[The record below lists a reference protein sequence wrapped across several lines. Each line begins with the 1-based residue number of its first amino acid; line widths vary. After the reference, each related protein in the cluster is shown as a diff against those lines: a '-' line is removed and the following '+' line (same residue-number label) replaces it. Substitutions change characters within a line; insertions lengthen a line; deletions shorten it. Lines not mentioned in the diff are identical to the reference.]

1 MFPLRSTALA
11 LCLGAFLSAA
21 PSSAAVIRLGV
32 VTTTEPG
39 FAATTVTPV
48 VSEMEKLRPHDVVH
62 VVQIAEHDLLHD
74 IERERPDLLICSAWC
89 FLNVLNDIGAHPV
102 ATRKTDRAASA
113 VASIGAALV
122 VRSDRADL
130 RTLEDLRG
138 KKAAATLPHSVD
150 GFPAVRLMLREK
162 GFSDE
167 KFFSGVNFLT
177 FTVPDV
183 LSAVLSGDADV
194 SILPACALERAQE
207 EGLVESGLL
216 RVVGLPPDGA
226 LACSRSTALYPDITA
241 GILPWTPN
249 ELTRDFLSA
258 LLESGHADG
267 YEWVATSDL
276 RSVSNLYQE
285 LHLGRWAV
293 LDDASLSGLWKRYG
307 RYAIFVLLL
316 VLFLVANEYRLKRL
330 VEHRTAALTK
340 TLREKE
346 LLARK
351 EEAARERLASLER
364 MGAISQ
370 LCAMIA
376 HELKQPMGAVLNFLA
391 VLKMRSGEAL
401 RDDPVAER
409 AMEGAQNEARRMA
422 EIVDRVRGYAKRQR
436 RTPEPVDLGRTI
448 DEALSHLK
456 PGPKTSVCRE
466 VAPNVF
472 VAGDPLELELLVL
485 NLVKNAVQALDA
497 AEGGT
502 VTVTLARTDE
512 FGAQLRVTD
521 DGPTLSDEIFAKLLK
536 VSESVKEGGLG
547 LGLAIV
553 RNIVDEHGA
562 TLSIERLPERGLAV
576 TVRFDTLNPNAPAN
590 NEPAG
595 SNRP

>member
-1 MFPLRSTALA
+1 MFPLRSIALA
-11 LCLGAFLSAA
+11 LSLGAFLSAS

-48 VSEMEKLRPHDVVH
+48 VSETEKLRPQDVVH

-74 IERERPDLLICSAWC
+74 IERERPDLLICSVWC
-89 FLNVLNDIGAHPV
+89 FLNVLSDIGAHPV

-122 VRSDRADL
+122 VRSDRTDL
-130 RTLEDLRG
+130 RTLEDLHG

-150 GFPAVRLMLREK
+150 GYPAVRLMLREK

-167 KFFSGVNFLT
+167 KFFSSVNFLT

-207 EGLVESGLL
+207 EGLVEPGLL

-226 LACSRSTALYPDITA
+226 LACSRSTDLYPDITA

-249 ELTRDFLSA
+249 ELSRDFLTA

-293 LDDASLSGLWKRYG
+293 LDDTSLSGLWKRYG
-307 RYAIFVLLL
+307 RYAVFALLL
-316 VLFLVANEYRLKRL
+316 VLLLIANECRLKRL
-330 VEHRTAALTK
+330 VEHRTAALMK

-351 EEAARERLASLER
+351 EEAARERLASRER

-391 VLKMRSGEAL
+391 VLRMRCGESIK
-401 RDDPVAER
+401 DDPVAQR

-436 RTPEPVDLGRTI
+436 RTPEPVDLARTI

-456 PGPKTSVCRE
+456 PGPKTTVRRE

-512 FGAQLRVTD
+512 FGAVLRVTD

-562 TLSIERLPERGLAV
+562 TLTIERLPERGLAV
-576 TVRFDTLNPNAPAN
+576 TVRFDTLNPNDPADKT
-590 NEPAG
+590 A
-595 SNRP
+595 

>member
-1 MFPLRSTALA
+1 MFPLRSIALA
-11 LCLGAFLSAA
+11 LSLGAFLSAA
-21 PSSAAVIRLGV
+21 PSSAAVLRLGV

-48 VSEMEKLRPHDVVH
+48 VSEMEKLRPQDVVH

-89 FLNVLNDIGAHPV
+89 FLNVLSDIGAHPV

-122 VRSDRADL
+122 VRSDRTDL

-150 GFPAVRLMLREK
+150 GYPAVRLMLREK

-167 KFFSGVNFLT
+167 KFFSSVNFLT

-207 EGLVESGLL
+207 EGLVEPGLL
-216 RVVGLPPDGA
+216 RVIGLPPDGA

-249 ELTRDFLSA
+249 ELTRDFLTA

-293 LDDASLSGLWKRYG
+293 LDDTSLSGLWKRYG
-307 RYAIFVLLL
+307 RYAVFALLL
-316 VLFLVANEYRLKRL
+316 VLLLIANEYRLKRL

-391 VLKMRSGEAL
+391 VLRMRSGESIK
-401 RDDPVAER
+401 DDPVAER

-456 PGPKTSVCRE
+456 PGPQTTVRRE

-502 VTVTLARTDE
+502 VTVKLARTDE
-512 FGAQLRVTD
+512 FGAVLSVTD

-562 TLSIERLPERGLAV
+562 TLTIERLPERGLRV
-576 TVRFDTLNPNAPAN
+576 TVRFDTLNPNDPD
-590 NEPAG
+590 NEPA
-595 SNRP
+595 

>member
-1 MFPLRSTALA
+1 MFPLRSIALA
-11 LCLGAFLSAA
+11 LSLGAFLSAS

-48 VSEMEKLRPHDVVH
+48 VSEMEKLRPQDVVH

-89 FLNVLNDIGAHPV
+89 FLNVLSDIGAHPV

-122 VRSDRADL
+122 VRSDRTDL
-130 RTLEDLRG
+130 RTLEDLHG

-150 GFPAVRLMLREK
+150 GYPAVRLMLREK

-167 KFFSGVNFLT
+167 KFFSSVNFLT

-207 EGLVESGLL
+207 EGLVEPGLL

-226 LACSRSTALYPDITA
+226 LACSRSTDLYPDITA

-249 ELTRDFLSA
+249 KLSRDFLTA

-293 LDDASLSGLWKRYG
+293 LDDTSLSGLWKRYG
-307 RYAIFVLLL
+307 RYAVFALLL
-316 VLFLVANEYRLKRL
+316 VLLLIANEYRLKRL

-376 HELKQPMGAVLNFLA
+376 HELKQPMSAVLNFLA
-391 VLKMRSGEAL
+391 VLRMRCGESIK
-401 RDDPVAER
+401 DDPVAQR

-436 RTPEPVDLGRTI
+436 RTPEPVDLARTI

-456 PGPKTSVCRE
+456 PGPKTTVRRE

-512 FGAQLRVTD
+512 FGAVLRVTD

-562 TLSIERLPERGLAV
+562 TLTIERLPERGLAV
-576 TVRFDTLNPNAPAN
+576 TVRFDTLNPNDPADKT
-590 NEPAG
+590 A
-595 SNRP
+595 

>member
-21 PSSAAVIRLGV
+21 PSSAAVLRLGV

-48 VSEMEKLRPHDVVH
+48 VSEMEKLRPDDVVH
-62 VVQIAEHDLLHD
+62 VVQIAEHDLLND

-122 VRSDRADL
+122 VRSDRTDL

-150 GFPAVRLMLREK
+150 GYPAVRLMLREK

-207 EGLVESGLL
+207 EGLVEPGLL
-216 RVVGLPPDGA
+216 RVIGLPSDGA

-249 ELTRDFLSA
+249 ELTRDFLTA

-285 LHLGRWAV
+285 LHLGRWAI
-293 LDDASLSGLWKRYG
+293 LDDTSLSGLWKRYG
-307 RYAIFVLLL
+307 RYAVFALLL
-316 VLFLVANEYRLKRL
+316 VLLLIANEYRLKRL

-391 VLKMRSGEAL
+391 VLRMRSGESIK
-401 RDDPVAER
+401 DDPVAER

-456 PGPKTSVCRE
+456 PGPQTTVRRE

-502 VTVTLARTDE
+502 VTVKLARTDE
-512 FGAQLRVTD
+512 FGAVLSVTD

-562 TLSIERLPERGLAV
+562 TLTIERLPERGLRV
-576 TVRFDTLNPNAPAN
+576 TVRFDTLNPNDPD
-590 NEPAG
+590 NEPADD
-595 SNRP
+595 RP

>member
-11 LCLGAFLSAA
+11 LCLGAFVSAA

-130 RTLEDLRG
+130 RTLENLRG
-138 KKAAATLPHSVD
+138 KKTAATLPHSVD

-167 KFFSGVNFLT
+167 KFFSSVNFLT

-207 EGLVESGLL
+207 EGLVEPGLL

-249 ELTRDFLSA
+249 ELTRDFLTA

-293 LDDASLSGLWKRYG
+293 LDDTSLSGLWKRYG
-307 RYAIFVLLL
+307 RYAVFALLL
-316 VLFLVANEYRLKRL
+316 VLLLVANEYRLKRL

-502 VTVTLARTDE
+502 VTVKLARTDE
-512 FGAQLRVTD
+512 FGALLSVTD

-562 TLSIERLPERGLAV
+562 TLTIERLPERGLRV
-576 TVRFDTLNPNAPAN
+576 TVRFDTLNPNDPADKT
-590 NEPAG
+590 A
-595 SNRP
+595 

>member
-1 MFPLRSTALA
+1 MFPLRSIALA
-11 LCLGAFLSAA
+11 LSLGAFLSAS

-48 VSEMEKLRPHDVVH
+48 VSEMEKLRPQDVVH

-89 FLNVLNDIGAHPV
+89 FLNVLSDIGAHPV

-122 VRSDRADL
+122 VRSDRTDL
-130 RTLEDLRG
+130 RTLEDLHG

-150 GFPAVRLMLREK
+150 GYPAVRLMLREK

-167 KFFSGVNFLT
+167 KFFSSVNFLT

-207 EGLVESGLL
+207 EGLVEPGLL

-226 LACSRSTALYPDITA
+226 LACSRSTDLYPDITA

-249 ELTRDFLSA
+249 ELSRDFLTA

-293 LDDASLSGLWKRYG
+293 LDDTSLSGLWKRYG
-307 RYAIFVLLL
+307 RYAVFALLL
-316 VLFLVANEYRLKRL
+316 VLLLIANEYRLKRL

-351 EEAARERLASLER
+351 EEAVRERLASLER

-391 VLKMRSGEAL
+391 VLRMRCGESIK
-401 RDDPVAER
+401 DDPVAQR

-436 RTPEPVDLGRTI
+436 RTPEPVDLARTI

-456 PGPKTSVCRE
+456 PGPKTTVRRE

-512 FGAQLRVTD
+512 FGAVLRVTD

-562 TLSIERLPERGLAV
+562 TLTIERLPERGLAV
-576 TVRFDTLNPNAPAN
+576 TVRFDTLNPNDPADKT
-590 NEPAG
+590 A
-595 SNRP
+595 

>member
-1 MFPLRSTALA
+1 MFPLRSIALA
-11 LCLGAFLSAA
+11 LSLGAFLSAS

-48 VSEMEKLRPHDVVH
+48 VSEMEKLRPQDVVH

-89 FLNVLNDIGAHPV
+89 FLNVLSDIGAHPV

-122 VRSDRADL
+122 VRSDRTDL

-150 GFPAVRLMLREK
+150 GYPAVRLMLREK

-167 KFFSGVNFLT
+167 KFFSNVNFLT

-207 EGLVESGLL
+207 EGLVEPGLL

-226 LACSRSTALYPDITA
+226 LACSRSTDLYPDITA

-249 ELTRDFLSA
+249 ELSRDFLTA

-293 LDDASLSGLWKRYG
+293 LDDTSLSGLWKRYG
-307 RYAIFVLLL
+307 RYAVFALLL
-316 VLFLVANEYRLKRL
+316 VLLLIANEYRLKRL

-391 VLKMRSGEAL
+391 VLRMRSGESIK
-401 RDDPVAER
+401 DDPVAER

-456 PGPKTSVCRE
+456 PGPQTTVRRE

-502 VTVTLARTDE
+502 VTVKLARSGE
-512 FGAQLRVTD
+512 FGAVLSVTD
-521 DGPTLSDEIFAKLLK
+521 DGPPLSDGIFAKLLK

-576 TVRFDTLNPNAPAN
+576 TVRFDTLNPNDPADKT
-590 NEPAG
+590 A
-595 SNRP
+595 

>member
-207 EGLVESGLL
+207 EGLVEPGLL

-293 LDDASLSGLWKRYG
+293 LDDTSLSGLWKRYG
-307 RYAIFVLLL
+307 RYTVFALLL
-316 VLFLVANEYRLKRL
+316 VLLLVANEYRLKRL

-351 EEAARERLASLER
+351 EEAVRERLASLER

-391 VLKMRSGEAL
+391 VLKMRSGESL

-436 RTPEPVDLGRTI
+436 RTPEPVDLARTI

-502 VTVTLARTDE
+502 VTVKLARTDE
-512 FGAQLRVTD
+512 FGALLSVTD

-562 TLSIERLPERGLAV
+562 TLTIERLPERGLRV
-576 TVRFDTLNPNAPAN
+576 TVRFDTLNPNDPADKT
-590 NEPAG
+590 A
-595 SNRP
+595 

>member
-1 MFPLRSTALA
+1 MSLLRSIAIALS
-11 LCLGAFLSAA
+11 LGAFVSAA

-48 VSEMEKLRPHDVVH
+48 VSEMEKLRPDDVVH

-122 VRSDRADL
+122 VRSDRTDL

-150 GFPAVRLMLREK
+150 GYPAVRLMLREK

-207 EGLVESGLL
+207 EGLVEPGLL
-216 RVVGLPPDGA
+216 RVIGLPPDGA

-249 ELTRDFLSA
+249 ELTRDFLTA

-293 LDDASLSGLWKRYG
+293 LDDTSLSGLWKRYG
-307 RYAIFVLLL
+307 RYAVFALLL
-316 VLFLVANEYRLKRL
+316 VLLLIANEYRLKRL

-391 VLKMRSGEAL
+391 VLRMRSGESIK
-401 RDDPVAER
+401 DDPVAER

-456 PGPKTSVCRE
+456 PGPQTTVRRE

-502 VTVTLARTDE
+502 VTVKLARSGE
-512 FGAQLRVTD
+512 FGAVLSVTD
-521 DGPTLSDEIFAKLLK
+521 DGPPLSDGIFAKLLK

-576 TVRFDTLNPNAPAN
+576 TVRFDTLNPNDPTDKPA
-590 NEPAG
+590 
-595 SNRP
+595 

>member
-1 MFPLRSTALA
+1 MFPLRSIALA
-11 LCLGAFLSAA
+11 LSLGAFLSAS

-48 VSEMEKLRPHDVVH
+48 VSEMEKLRPQDVVH

-89 FLNVLNDIGAHPV
+89 FLNVLSDIGAHPV

-122 VRSDRADL
+122 VRSDRTDL
-130 RTLEDLRG
+130 RTLEDLHG

-150 GFPAVRLMLREK
+150 GYPAVRLMLREK

-167 KFFSGVNFLT
+167 KFFSSVNFLT

-207 EGLVESGLL
+207 EGLVEPGLL

-226 LACSRSTALYPDITA
+226 LACSRSTDLYPDITA

-249 ELTRDFLSA
+249 ELTRDFLTA

-293 LDDASLSGLWKRYG
+293 LDDTSLSGLWKRYG
-307 RYAIFVLLL
+307 RYAVFALLL
-316 VLFLVANEYRLKRL
+316 VLLLIANEYRLKRL

-391 VLKMRSGEAL
+391 VLRMRCGESIK
-401 RDDPVAER
+401 DDPVAQR

-436 RTPEPVDLGRTI
+436 RTPEPVDLARTI

-456 PGPKTSVCRE
+456 PGPKTTVRRE

-497 AEGGT
+497 VEGGT

-512 FGAQLRVTD
+512 FGAVLRVTD

-562 TLSIERLPERGLAV
+562 TLTIERLPERGLAV
-576 TVRFDTLNPNAPAN
+576 TVRFDTLNPNDPADKT
-590 NEPAG
+590 A
-595 SNRP
+595 

>member
-11 LCLGAFLSAA
+11 LCLGAFVSAA
-21 PSSAAVIRLGV
+21 PSSAAVLRLGV

-48 VSEMEKLRPHDVVH
+48 VSEMEKLRPDDVVH
-62 VVQIAEHDLLHD
+62 VVQIAEHDLLND

-122 VRSDRADL
+122 VRSDRTDL

-150 GFPAVRLMLREK
+150 GYPAVRLMLREK

-207 EGLVESGLL
+207 EGLVEPGLL
-216 RVVGLPPDGA
+216 RVIGLPPDGA

-249 ELTRDFLSA
+249 ELTRDFLTA

-293 LDDASLSGLWKRYG
+293 LDDTSLSGLWKRYG
-307 RYAIFVLLL
+307 RYAVFALLL
-316 VLFLVANEYRLKRL
+316 VLLLIANEYRLKRL

-391 VLKMRSGEAL
+391 VLRMRSGESIK
-401 RDDPVAER
+401 DDPVAER

-456 PGPKTSVCRE
+456 PGPQTTVRRE

-502 VTVTLARTDE
+502 VTVKLARTDE
-512 FGAQLRVTD
+512 FGAVLSVTD

-562 TLSIERLPERGLAV
+562 TLTIERLPERGLRV
-576 TVRFDTLNPNAPAN
+576 TVRFDTLNPNDPD
-590 NEPAG
+590 NEPADD
-595 SNRP
+595 RP

>member
-11 LCLGAFLSAA
+11 LLFGAFVSAT
-21 PSSAAVIRLGV
+21 PGSAAVIRLGV

-48 VSEMEKLRPHDVVH
+48 VSEMEKLRPDDVVH
-62 VVQIAEHDLLHD
+62 VVQIAEHDLLND

-122 VRSDRADL
+122 VRSDRTDL

-150 GFPAVRLMLREK
+150 GYPAVRLMLREK

-207 EGLVESGLL
+207 EGLVEPGLL
-216 RVVGLPPDGA
+216 RVIGLPPDGA

-249 ELTRDFLSA
+249 ELTRDFLTA

-293 LDDASLSGLWKRYG
+293 LDDTSLSGLWKRYG
-307 RYAIFVLLL
+307 RYAVFALLL
-316 VLFLVANEYRLKRL
+316 VLLLIANEYRLKRL

-391 VLKMRSGEAL
+391 VLRMRSGESIK
-401 RDDPVAER
+401 DDPVAER

-456 PGPKTSVCRE
+456 PGPQTTVRRE

-502 VTVTLARTDE
+502 VTVKLARTDE
-512 FGAQLRVTD
+512 FGAVLSVTD
-521 DGPTLSDEIFAKLLK
+521 DGPPLSDEIFAKLLK

-562 TLSIERLPERGLAV
+562 TLTIERLPERGLRV
-576 TVRFDTLNPNAPAN
+576 TVRFDTLNPNDPD
-590 NEPAG
+590 NEPA
-595 SNRP
+595 

>member
-1 MFPLRSTALA
+1 MFPLRSIALA
-11 LCLGAFLSAA
+11 LSLGAFLSAS

-48 VSEMEKLRPHDVVH
+48 VSEMEKLRPQDVVH

-89 FLNVLNDIGAHPV
+89 FLNVLSDIGAHPV

-122 VRSDRADL
+122 VRSDRTDL

-150 GFPAVRLMLREK
+150 GYPAVRLMLREK

-167 KFFSGVNFLT
+167 KFFSSVNFLT

-207 EGLVESGLL
+207 EGLVEPGLL

-226 LACSRSTALYPDITA
+226 LACSRSTDLYPDITA

-249 ELTRDFLSA
+249 ELSRDFLTA

-293 LDDASLSGLWKRYG
+293 LDDTSLSGLWKRYG
-307 RYAIFVLLL
+307 RYAVFALLL
-316 VLFLVANEYRLKRL
+316 VLLLIANEYRLKRL
-330 VEHRTAALTK
+330 VEHRTAALMK

-391 VLKMRSGEAL
+391 VLRMRCGESIK
-401 RDDPVAER
+401 DDPVAQR

-436 RTPEPVDLGRTI
+436 RTPEPVDLARTI

-456 PGPKTSVCRE
+456 PGPKTTVRRE

-512 FGAQLRVTD
+512 FGAVLRVTD

-553 RNIVDEHGA
+553 RNIVDEHGS
-562 TLSIERLPERGLAV
+562 TLTIERLPERGLAV
-576 TVRFDTLNPNAPAN
+576 TVRFDTLNPNDPADKT
-590 NEPAG
+590 A
-595 SNRP
+595 

>member
-1 MFPLRSTALA
+1 MFPLRSIALA
-11 LCLGAFLSAA
+11 LSLGAFLSAS

-48 VSEMEKLRPHDVVH
+48 VSEMEKLRPQDVVH

-89 FLNVLNDIGAHPV
+89 FLNVLSDIGAHPV

-122 VRSDRADL
+122 VRSDRTDL

-150 GFPAVRLMLREK
+150 GYPAVRLMLREK

-167 KFFSGVNFLT
+167 KFFSSVNFLT

-207 EGLVESGLL
+207 EGLVEPGLL

-226 LACSRSTALYPDITA
+226 LACSRSTDLYPDITA

-249 ELTRDFLSA
+249 ELSRDFLTA

-293 LDDASLSGLWKRYG
+293 LDDTSLSGLWKRYG
-307 RYAIFVLLL
+307 RYAVFALLL
-316 VLFLVANEYRLKRL
+316 VLLLIANEYRLKRL

-376 HELKQPMGAVLNFLA
+376 HELKQPMGAVLNFQA
-391 VLKMRSGEAL
+391 VLRMRCGESIK
-401 RDDPVAER
+401 DDPVAQR

-436 RTPEPVDLGRTI
+436 RTPEPVDLARMI

-456 PGPKTSVCRE
+456 PGPKTTVRRE

-512 FGAQLRVTD
+512 FGAVLRVTD

-562 TLSIERLPERGLAV
+562 TLTIERLPERGLAV
-576 TVRFDTLNPNAPAN
+576 TVRFDTLNPNDPADKT
-590 NEPAG
+590 A
-595 SNRP
+595 

>member
-1 MFPLRSTALA
+1 MSLLRSIAIALS
-11 LCLGAFLSAA
+11 LGAFVSAA

-32 VTTTEPG
+32 GTTTEPG

-48 VSEMEKLRPHDVVH
+48 VSEMEKLRPDDVVH

-122 VRSDRADL
+122 VRSDRTDL

-150 GFPAVRLMLREK
+150 GYPAVRLMLREK

-207 EGLVESGLL
+207 EGLVEPGLL
-216 RVVGLPPDGA
+216 RVIGLPPDGA

-249 ELTRDFLSA
+249 ELTRDFLTA

-293 LDDASLSGLWKRYG
+293 LDDTSLSGLWKRYG
-307 RYAIFVLLL
+307 RYAVFALLL
-316 VLFLVANEYRLKRL
+316 VLLLIANEYRLKRL

-391 VLKMRSGEAL
+391 VLRMRSGESIK
-401 RDDPVAER
+401 DDPVAER

-422 EIVDRVRGYAKRQR
+422 EIVDRVRGYAKLQR

-456 PGPKTSVCRE
+456 PGPQTTVRRE

-502 VTVTLARTDE
+502 VTVKLARSGE
-512 FGAQLRVTD
+512 FGAVLSVTD
-521 DGPTLSDEIFAKLLK
+521 DGPPLSDGIFAKLLK

-576 TVRFDTLNPNAPAN
+576 TVRFDTLNPNDPTDKPA
-590 NEPAG
+590 
-595 SNRP
+595 

>member
-11 LCLGAFLSAA
+11 LCLGAFVSAA
-21 PSSAAVIRLGV
+21 PSSAAVLRLGV

-48 VSEMEKLRPHDVVH
+48 VSEMEKLRPDDVVH

-150 GFPAVRLMLREK
+150 GYPAVRLMLREK

-207 EGLVESGLL
+207 EGLVEPGLL
-216 RVVGLPPDGA
+216 RVVGVPPDGA

-249 ELTRDFLSA
+249 ELTRDFLAA
-258 LLESGHADG
+258 LLESGHSDG

-293 LDDASLSGLWKRYG
+293 LDDTSLSGLWKRYG
-307 RYAIFVLLL
+307 RYAVLGLLL
-316 VLFLVANEYRLKRL
+316 VLLLIANEYRLKRL
-330 VEHRTAALTK
+330 VELRTAALTK

-346 LLARK
+346 ELARR

-376 HELKQPMGAVLNFLA
+376 HELKQPVGAVLNFMA
-391 VLKMRSGEAL
+391 VLRMRSGESL
-401 RDDPVAER
+401 KDDPVAQR

-436 RTPEPVDLGRTI
+436 RTPEPVDLARTI
-448 DEALSHLK
+448 DKALTHVK
-456 PGPKTSVCRE
+456 HGPQTTVRRD

-497 AEGGT
+497 ASGGT

-576 TVRFDTLNPNAPAN
+576 TVRFDTLNPNDPAN

>member
-1 MFPLRSTALA
+1 MFPLRSIALA
-11 LCLGAFLSAA
+11 LSLGAFLSAS

-48 VSEMEKLRPHDVVH
+48 VSEMEKLRPQDVVH

-89 FLNVLNDIGAHPV
+89 FLNVLSDIGAHPV

-122 VRSDRADL
+122 VRSDRTDL

-150 GFPAVRLMLREK
+150 GYPAVRLMLREK

-167 KFFSGVNFLT
+167 KFFSSVNFLT

-207 EGLVESGLL
+207 EGLVEPGLL

-226 LACSRSTALYPDITA
+226 LACSRSTDLYPDITA

-249 ELTRDFLSA
+249 ELSRDFLTA

-293 LDDASLSGLWKRYG
+293 LDDTSLSGLWKRYG
-307 RYAIFVLLL
+307 RYAVFALLL
-316 VLFLVANEYRLKRL
+316 VLLLIANEYRLKRL

-376 HELKQPMGAVLNFLA
+376 HELKQPMGAVLNVLA
-391 VLKMRSGEAL
+391 VLRMRCGESIK
-401 RDDPVAER
+401 DDPVAQR

-436 RTPEPVDLGRTI
+436 RTPEPVDLARTI

-456 PGPKTSVCRE
+456 PGPKTTVRRE

-502 VTVTLARTDE
+502 VTVKLARTDE
-512 FGAQLRVTD
+512 FGALLSVTD

-562 TLSIERLPERGLAV
+562 TLTIERLPERGLRV
-576 TVRFDTLNPNAPAN
+576 TVRFDTLNPNDPADKT
-590 NEPAG
+590 A
-595 SNRP
+595 

>member
-11 LCLGAFLSAA
+11 LCLGAFVSAA

-207 EGLVESGLL
+207 EGLVEPGLL

-307 RYAIFVLLL
+307 RYAVFALLL
-316 VLFLVANEYRLKRL
+316 VLLLVANEYRLKRL

-502 VTVTLARTDE
+502 VTVKLARTDE
-512 FGAQLRVTD
+512 FGALLSVTD

-562 TLSIERLPERGLAV
+562 TLTIERLPERGLRV
-576 TVRFDTLNPNAPAN
+576 TVRFDTLNPNDPADKT
-590 NEPAG
+590 A
-595 SNRP
+595 

>member
-1 MFPLRSTALA
+1 MFPLRSIALA
-11 LCLGAFLSAA
+11 LSLGAFLSAS

-48 VSEMEKLRPHDVVH
+48 VSEMEKLRPQDVVH

-89 FLNVLNDIGAHPV
+89 FLNVLSDIGAHPV

-122 VRSDRADL
+122 VRSDRTDL

-150 GFPAVRLMLREK
+150 GYPAVRLMLREK

-167 KFFSGVNFLT
+167 KFFSSVNFLT

-207 EGLVESGLL
+207 EGLVEPRLL

-226 LACSRSTALYPDITA
+226 LACSRSTDLYPDITA

-249 ELTRDFLSA
+249 ELSWDFLTA

-293 LDDASLSGLWKRYG
+293 LDDTSLSGLWKRYG
-307 RYAIFVLLL
+307 RYAVFALLL
-316 VLFLVANEYRLKRL
+316 VLLLIANEYRLKRL

-391 VLKMRSGEAL
+391 VLRMRCGESIK
-401 RDDPVAER
+401 DDPVAQR
-409 AMEGAQNEARRMA
+409 AMEGAQNEALRMA
-422 EIVDRVRGYAKRQR
+422 EIVDRVRGYAR
-436 RTPEPVDLGRTI
+436 RERAPETEFDLRKTLESAVHVHLHDTPDAVPVEVTGINEPLPVHG
-448 DEALSHLK
+448 
-456 PGPKTSVCRE
+456 V
-466 VAPNVF
+466 
-472 VAGDPLELELLVL
+472 ELELQLLFL
-485 NLVKNAVQALDA
+485 NLIRNASNASLKASEYNAILLEVSRD
-497 AEGGT
+497 EGFAHVRIVNDGLPIPEET
-502 VTVTLARTDE
+502 FRL
-512 FGAQLRVTD
+512 LRE
-521 DGPTLSDEIFAKLLK
+521 GSPGLSSASGGLGIGLSIVHLIADRHGCELRFERR
-536 VSESVKEGGLG
+536 SEGGLEVRVDVP
-547 LGLAIV
+547 LATP
-553 RNIVDEHGA
+553 NINQRTA
-562 TLSIERLPERGLAV
+562 S
-576 TVRFDTLNPNAPAN
+576 
-590 NEPAG
+590 
-595 SNRP
+595 

>member
-1 MFPLRSTALA
+1 MFPLRSIALA
-11 LCLGAFLSAA
+11 LLLGAFLSAS

-32 VTTTEPG
+32 ITTTEPG

-48 VSEMEKLRPHDVVH
+48 VSEMEKLRPQDVVH

-89 FLNVLNDIGAHPV
+89 FLNVLSDIGAHPV

-122 VRSDRADL
+122 VRSDRTDL
-130 RTLEDLRG
+130 RTLEDLHG

-150 GFPAVRLMLREK
+150 GYPAVRLMLREK

-167 KFFSGVNFLT
+167 KFFSSVNFLT

-207 EGLVESGLL
+207 EGLVEPGLL

-226 LACSRSTALYPDITA
+226 LACSRSTDLYPDITA

-249 ELTRDFLSA
+249 ELSRDFLTA

-293 LDDASLSGLWKRYG
+293 LDDTSLSGLWKRYG
-307 RYAIFVLLL
+307 RYAVFALLL
-316 VLFLVANEYRLKRL
+316 VLLLIANEYRLKRL

-391 VLKMRSGEAL
+391 VLRMRCGESIK
-401 RDDPVAER
+401 DDPVAQR

-436 RTPEPVDLGRTI
+436 RTPEPVDLARTI

-456 PGPKTSVCRE
+456 PGPKTTVRRE

-512 FGAQLRVTD
+512 FGAVLRVTD

-562 TLSIERLPERGLAV
+562 TLTIERLPERGLAV
-576 TVRFDTLNPNAPAN
+576 TVRFDTLNPNDPADKT
-590 NEPAG
+590 A
-595 SNRP
+595 

>member
-1 MFPLRSTALA
+1 MFPLRSIALA
-11 LCLGAFLSAA
+11 LSLGAFLSAS

-48 VSEMEKLRPHDVVH
+48 VSEMEKLRPQDVVH

-74 IERERPDLLICSAWC
+74 IERERPDLLLCSAWC
-89 FLNVLNDIGAHPV
+89 FLNVLSDIGAHPV

-122 VRSDRADL
+122 VRIDRTDL

-150 GFPAVRLMLREK
+150 GYPAVRLMLREK

-167 KFFSGVNFLT
+167 KFFSSVNFLT

-207 EGLVESGLL
+207 EGLVEPGLL

-226 LACSRSTALYPDITA
+226 LACSRSTDLYPDITA

-249 ELTRDFLSA
+249 ELSWDFLTA

-293 LDDASLSGLWKRYG
+293 LDDTSLSGLWKRYG
-307 RYAIFVLLL
+307 RYAVFALLL
-316 VLFLVANEYRLKRL
+316 VLLLIANEYRLKRL
-330 VEHRTAALTK
+330 VEHRTAALMK

-391 VLKMRSGEAL
+391 VLRMRCGESIK
-401 RDDPVAER
+401 DDPVAQR

-436 RTPEPVDLGRTI
+436 RTPEPVDLARTI

-456 PGPKTSVCRE
+456 PGPQTTVRRE

-512 FGAQLRVTD
+512 FGAVLRVTD

-562 TLSIERLPERGLAV
+562 TLTIERLPERGLAV
-576 TVRFDTLNPNAPAN
+576 TVRFDTLNPNDPADKT
-590 NEPAG
+590 A
-595 SNRP
+595 

>member
-1 MFPLRSTALA
+1 MFPLRSIALA
-11 LCLGAFLSAA
+11 LSLGAFLSAS

-48 VSEMEKLRPHDVVH
+48 VSEMEKLRPQDVVH

-89 FLNVLNDIGAHPV
+89 FLNVLSDIGAHPV

-122 VRSDRADL
+122 VRSDRTDL
-130 RTLEDLRG
+130 RTLEDLHG

-150 GFPAVRLMLREK
+150 GYPSVRLMLREK

-167 KFFSGVNFLT
+167 KFFSSVNFLT

-207 EGLVESGLL
+207 EGLVEPGLL

-226 LACSRSTALYPDITA
+226 LACSRSTDLYPDITA

-249 ELTRDFLSA
+249 ELSRNFLTA

-293 LDDASLSGLWKRYG
+293 LDDTSLSGLWKRYG
-307 RYAIFVLLL
+307 RYAVFALLL
-316 VLFLVANEYRLKRL
+316 VLLLIANEYRLKRL

-391 VLKMRSGEAL
+391 VLRMRCGESIK
-401 RDDPVAER
+401 DDPVAQR

-436 RTPEPVDLGRTI
+436 RTPEPVDLARTI

-456 PGPKTSVCRE
+456 PGPKTTVRRE

-512 FGAQLRVTD
+512 FGAVLRVTD

-562 TLSIERLPERGLAV
+562 TLTIERLPERGLAV
-576 TVRFDTLNPNAPAN
+576 TVRFDTLNPNDPADKT
-590 NEPAG
+590 A
-595 SNRP
+595 

>member
-1 MFPLRSTALA
+1 MFPLRSIALA
-11 LCLGAFLSAA
+11 LSLGAFLSAS

-48 VSEMEKLRPHDVVH
+48 VSEMEKLRPQDVVH

-89 FLNVLNDIGAHPV
+89 FLNVLSDIGAHPV

-122 VRSDRADL
+122 VRSDRTDL
-130 RTLEDLRG
+130 RTLEDLHG

-150 GFPAVRLMLREK
+150 GYPAVRLMLREK

-167 KFFSGVNFLT
+167 KFFSSVNFLT

-207 EGLVESGLL
+207 EGLVEPELL

-226 LACSRSTALYPDITA
+226 LACSRSTDLYPDITA

-249 ELTRDFLSA
+249 ELSRDFLTA

-293 LDDASLSGLWKRYG
+293 LDDTSLSGLWKRYG
-307 RYAIFVLLL
+307 RYAVFALLL
-316 VLFLVANEYRLKRL
+316 VLLLIANEYRLKRL

-391 VLKMRSGEAL
+391 VLRMRCGESIK
-401 RDDPVAER
+401 DDPVAQR

-436 RTPEPVDLGRTI
+436 RTPEPVDLARTI

-456 PGPKTSVCRE
+456 PGPQTTVRRE

-512 FGAQLRVTD
+512 FGAVLRVTD

-562 TLSIERLPERGLAV
+562 TLTIERLPERGLAV
-576 TVRFDTLNPNAPAN
+576 TVRFDTLNPNDPADKT
-590 NEPAG
+590 A
-595 SNRP
+595 

>member
-1 MFPLRSTALA
+1 MFPLRSIALA
-11 LCLGAFLSAA
+11 LSLGAFLSAS

-48 VSEMEKLRPHDVVH
+48 VSEMEKLRPQDVVH

-89 FLNVLNDIGAHPV
+89 FLNVLSDIGAHPV

-113 VASIGAALV
+113 VASIGAAFV
-122 VRSDRADL
+122 VRSDRTDL
-130 RTLEDLRG
+130 RTLEDLHG

-150 GFPAVRLMLREK
+150 GYPAVRLMLREK

-167 KFFSGVNFLT
+167 KFFSSVNFLT

-207 EGLVESGLL
+207 EGLVEPGLL

-226 LACSRSTALYPDITA
+226 LACSRSTDLYPDITA

-249 ELTRDFLSA
+249 ELSRDFLTA

-293 LDDASLSGLWKRYG
+293 LDDTSLSGLWKRYG
-307 RYAIFVLLL
+307 RYAVFALLL
-316 VLFLVANEYRLKRL
+316 VLLLIANEYRLKRL
-330 VEHRTAALTK
+330 VEHRTAALMK

-351 EEAARERLASLER
+351 EEAAREQLASLER

-391 VLKMRSGEAL
+391 VLRMRCGESIK
-401 RDDPVAER
+401 DDPVAQR

-436 RTPEPVDLGRTI
+436 RTPEPVDLARTI

-456 PGPKTSVCRE
+456 PGPKTTVRRE

-512 FGAQLRVTD
+512 FGAVLRVTD

-562 TLSIERLPERGLAV
+562 TLTIERLPERGLAV
-576 TVRFDTLNPNAPAN
+576 TVRFDTLNPNDPADKT
-590 NEPAG
+590 A
-595 SNRP
+595 

>member
-1 MFPLRSTALA
+1 MSLLRSIAIALS
-11 LCLGAFLSAA
+11 LGAFVSAA

-48 VSEMEKLRPHDVVH
+48 VSEMEKLRPDDVVH

-122 VRSDRADL
+122 VRSDRTDL

-150 GFPAVRLMLREK
+150 GYPAVRLMLREK

-207 EGLVESGLL
+207 EGLVEPGLL
-216 RVVGLPPDGA
+216 RVIGLPPDGA

-249 ELTRDFLSA
+249 ELTRDFLTA

-293 LDDASLSGLWKRYG
+293 LDDTSLSGLWKRYG
-307 RYAIFVLLL
+307 RYAVFALLL
-316 VLFLVANEYRLKRL
+316 VLLLIANEYRLKRL

-391 VLKMRSGEAL
+391 VLRMRSGESIK
-401 RDDPVAER
+401 DDPVAER
-409 AMEGAQNEARRMA
+409 AMEGALNEARRMA

-456 PGPKTSVCRE
+456 PGPQTTVRRE

-502 VTVTLARTDE
+502 VTVKLARSGE
-512 FGAQLRVTD
+512 FGAVLSVTD
-521 DGPTLSDEIFAKLLK
+521 DGPPLSDGIFAKLLK

-576 TVRFDTLNPNAPAN
+576 TVRFDTLNPNDPTDKPA
-590 NEPAG
+590 
-595 SNRP
+595 

>member
-11 LCLGAFLSAA
+11 LCLGALVSAA
-21 PSSAAVIRLGV
+21 PGSAAVIRLGV

-48 VSEMEKLRPHDVVH
+48 VSAMEKLRPDDVVH
-62 VVQIAEHDLLHD
+62 VVQIAEHDLLHE

-89 FLNVLNDIGAHPV
+89 FLNVLNEVGAHPV
-102 ATRKTDRAASA
+102 ATRRTDRAASA
-113 VASIGAALV
+113 IASIGAALV
-122 VRSDRADL
+122 VRSDRTDL
-130 RTLEDLRG
+130 RTLQDLRG

-150 GFPAVRLMLREK
+150 GYPAVRLMLREK

-167 KFFSGVNFLT
+167 KFFSSVNFLT
-177 FTVPDV
+177 FSVPDV
-183 LSAVLSGDADV
+183 LSAVLAGDADV
-194 SILPACALERAQE
+194 SILPACLLERTQE
-207 EGLVESGLL
+207 EGLVEPGLL
-216 RVVGLPPDGA
+216 RVIGLPPDGE
-226 LACSRSTALYPDITA
+226 LACSRSSALYPDITA
-241 GILPWTPN
+241 GIFQWTPN
-249 ELTRDFLSA
+249 ELTRDFLTA
-258 LLESGHADG
+258 LLESGRSDR

-285 LHLGRWAV
+285 LHLGPWAV
-293 LDDASLSGLWKRYG
+293 LNDTSLSGLWRHYG
-307 RYAIFVLLL
+307 RYAVLALLL
-316 VLFLVANEYRLKRL
+316 VLLLIANEYRLKRL
-330 VEHRTAALTK
+330 VEQRTAALTMA
-340 TLREKE
+340 LLEKE

-391 VLKMRSGEAL
+391 VLRMRCGESIK
-401 RDDPVAER
+401 DDSVAQR

-422 EIVDRVRGYAKRQR
+422 EIVDRVRGYAKRKR
-436 RTPEPVDLGRTI
+436 RTPEPVDLALTI

-456 PGPKTSVCRE
+456 PGSQTTVRRE
-466 VAPNVF
+466 LVPNVF

-502 VTVTLARTDE
+502 VTVKLARSGE
-512 FGAQLRVTD
+512 FGAVLSVTD
-521 DGPTLSDEIFAKLLK
+521 DGPPLSDGIFAKLLK

-576 TVRFDTLNPNAPAN
+576 TVRFDTLNPNDPTDKPA
-590 NEPAG
+590 
-595 SNRP
+595 

>member
-1 MFPLRSTALA
+1 MFPLRSIALA
-11 LCLGAFLSAA
+11 LSLGAFLSAS

-48 VSEMEKLRPHDVVH
+48 VSEMEKLRPQDVVH

-89 FLNVLNDIGAHPV
+89 FLNVLSDIGAHPV

-122 VRSDRADL
+122 VRSDRTDL

-150 GFPAVRLMLREK
+150 GYPAVRLMLREK

-167 KFFSGVNFLT
+167 KFFSSVNFLT

-207 EGLVESGLL
+207 EGLVEPGLL

-226 LACSRSTALYPDITA
+226 LACSRSTDLYPDITA

-249 ELTRDFLSA
+249 ELSRDFLTA

-293 LDDASLSGLWKRYG
+293 LDDTSLSGLWKRYG
-307 RYAIFVLLL
+307 RYAVFALLL
-316 VLFLVANEYRLKRL
+316 VLLLIANEYRLKRL
-330 VEHRTAALTK
+330 LEHRTAALTK

-391 VLKMRSGEAL
+391 VLRMRCGESIK
-401 RDDPVAER
+401 DDPVAQR

-436 RTPEPVDLGRTI
+436 RTPEPVDLARTI

-456 PGPKTSVCRE
+456 PGLKTTVRRE

-512 FGAQLRVTD
+512 FGAVLRVTD

-562 TLSIERLPERGLAV
+562 TLTIERLPERGLAV
-576 TVRFDTLNPNAPAN
+576 TVRFDTLNPNDPADKT
-590 NEPAG
+590 A
-595 SNRP
+595 

>member
-448 DEALSHLK
+448 DEALSHSNPDRK
-456 PGPKTSVCRE
+456 RACAAKSHRTSSWR
-466 VAPNVF
+466 AN
-472 VAGDPLELELLVL
+472 PLELELLVL
-485 NLVKNAVQALDA
+485 NLVKKRRA
-497 AEGGT
+497 
-502 VTVTLARTDE
+502 
-512 FGAQLRVTD
+512 GA
-521 DGPTLSDEIFAKLLK
+521 
-536 VSESVKEGGLG
+536 
-547 LGLAIV
+547 
-553 RNIVDEHGA
+553 
-562 TLSIERLPERGLAV
+562 
-576 TVRFDTLNPNAPAN
+576 
-590 NEPAG
+590 
-595 SNRP
+595 

>member
-1 MFPLRSTALA
+1 
-11 LCLGAFLSAA
+11 
-21 PSSAAVIRLGV
+21 
-32 VTTTEPG
+32 
-39 FAATTVTPV
+39 
-48 VSEMEKLRPHDVVH
+48 MEKLRPQDVVH

-89 FLNVLNDIGAHPV
+89 FLNVLSDIGAHPV

-122 VRSDRADL
+122 VRSDRTDL

-150 GFPAVRLMLREK
+150 GYPAVRLMLREK

-167 KFFSGVNFLT
+167 KFFSSVNFLT

-207 EGLVESGLL
+207 EGLVEPGLL

-226 LACSRSTALYPDITA
+226 LACSRSTDLYPDITA

-249 ELTRDFLSA
+249 ELSRDFLTA

-293 LDDASLSGLWKRYG
+293 LDDTSLSGLWKRYG
-307 RYAIFVLLL
+307 RYAVFALLL
-316 VLFLVANEYRLKRL
+316 VLLLIANECRLKRL
-330 VEHRTAALTK
+330 VEHRTAALMK

-391 VLKMRSGEAL
+391 VLRMRCGESIK
-401 RDDPVAER
+401 DDPVAQR
-409 AMEGAQNEARRMA
+409 AMEGA
-422 EIVDRVRGYAKRQR
+422 
-436 RTPEPVDLGRTI
+436 
-448 DEALSHLK
+448 
-456 PGPKTSVCRE
+456 KTVGM
-466 VAPNVF
+466 PHIQLIPF
-472 VAGDPLELELLVL
+472 I
-485 NLVKNAVQALDA
+485 
-497 AEGGT
+497 GG
-502 VTVTLARTDE
+502 
-512 FGAQLRVTD
+512 RVTD
-521 DGPTLSDEIFAKLLK
+521 YAGAEVWVNARGERFVNEEERFGTLYEAILQQPDARFWVITDSQSKKNATFGPKLAWGAVRAAANLEEVAQAMEIPEAKLRETLRRYNEA
-536 VSESVKEGGLG
+536 VDRNRDDLFGRTVFTQRIDTPPYYFGEERFAVHFTCG
-547 LGLAIV
+547 GLAIDTHARV
-553 RNIVDEHGA
+553 LDRSGNPIPGLFAAGETTGGIHGKD
-562 TLSIERLPERGLAV
+562 RLGGNSLIDCFVFGRI
-576 TVRFDTLNPNAPAN
+576 
-590 NEPAG
+590 AG
-595 SNRP
+595 EEAAAGRK

>member
-21 PSSAAVIRLGV
+21 PSSAAVLRLGV

-48 VSEMEKLRPHDVVH
+48 VSEMEKLRPDDVVH
-62 VVQIAEHDLLHD
+62 VVQIAEHDLLND

-122 VRSDRADL
+122 VRSDRTDL
-130 RTLEDLRG
+130 RTLEDLHG

-150 GFPAVRLMLREK
+150 GYPAVRLMLREK

-207 EGLVESGLL
+207 EGLVEPDLL
-216 RVVGLPPDGA
+216 RVIGLPPDGA

-249 ELTRDFLSA
+249 ELTRDFLTA

-293 LDDASLSGLWKRYG
+293 LDDTSLSGLWKRYG
-307 RYAIFVLLL
+307 RYAVFALLL
-316 VLFLVANEYRLKRL
+316 VLLLIANEYRLKRL
-330 VEHRTAALTK
+330 VEHRTAALMK

-391 VLKMRSGEAL
+391 VLRMRCGESIK
-401 RDDPVAER
+401 DDPVAQR

-436 RTPEPVDLGRTI
+436 RTPEPVDLARTI
-448 DEALSHLK
+448 DEALSHLN
-456 PGPKTSVCRE
+456 PGPKTTVRRE

-512 FGAQLRVTD
+512 FGAVLRVTD

-562 TLSIERLPERGLAV
+562 TLTIERLPERGLAV
-576 TVRFDTLNPNAPAN
+576 TVRFDTLNPNDPADKT
-590 NEPAG
+590 A
-595 SNRP
+595 